1 VHAIDERKSLGIG
14 ILYTVLASLN
24 DNSSSPSAVTA
35 AIAAFDSSASVGG
48 AFDPFFLT
56 KYLYQDKTKN
66 NKNDEY
72 V

>member
-24 DNSSSPSAVTA
+24 DNLSSPSAVTA

-48 AFDPFFLT
+48 G
-56 KYLYQDKTKN
+56 
-66 NKNDEY
+66 